1 MLIISKYLLGTRSI
15 ECISTREKH
24 KILSVRVE
32 NDYSDPEIYIL
43 EESETPEVVKNL
55 LIIEEN
61 IQLNYKFSDLNYIN
75 FFEFRK
81 GLHKFFVFEIINNEN
96 ISINHISTRKDFV
109 KVESNL
115 DNFENDI
122 DVYKKYARVPKPDL
136 DKHYTKDE
144 LLKMHPTKQL
154 KHLLLNKY
162 NLKNKVCKK
171 LSIEN
176 QIDFILNSQ
185 DGKKIDPISLI
196 NPTEIQLF
204 DIEDIQS
211 DVKVISY
218 SNNDPQFK

>member
-15 ECISTREKH
+15 ESISTREKH
-24 KILSVRVE
+24 KILNVRVE

-61 IQLNYKFSDLNYIN
+61 IQLNYKFSELNYIN
-75 FFEFRK
+75 TFEFRK

-96 ISINHISTRKDFV
+96 ININHISKRKDFIKV
-109 KVESNL
+109 KSNL
-115 DNFENDI
+115 DNFETEI

-136 DKHYTKDE
+136 DKDYSKDE

-185 DGKKIDPISLI
+185 EGKKIDPLSLV
-196 NPTEIQLF
+196 NPKEIQLF
-204 DIEDIQS
+204 NTEDTPNNIKM
-211 DVKVISY
+211 VSY
-218 SNNDPQFK
+218 SNNDPQF

>member
-15 ECISTREKH
+15 ESISTREKH
-24 KILSVRVE
+24 KILNVRVE

-43 EESETPEVVKNL
+43 EESETPEIVKNL

-61 IQLNYKFSDLNYIN
+61 IQLNYKFSELNYIN
-75 FFEFRK
+75 TFEFRK

-96 ISINHISTRKDFV
+96 ININHISKRKDFIKV
-109 KVESNL
+109 KSNL
-115 DNFENDI
+115 DNFETEI

-136 DKHYTKDE
+136 DKDYSKDE

-185 DGKKIDPISLI
+185 EGKKIDPLSLV
-196 NPTEIQLF
+196 NPKEIQLF
-204 DIEDIQS
+204 NTEDTPNNIKM
-211 DVKVISY
+211 VSY
-218 SNNDPQFK
+218 SNNDPQF